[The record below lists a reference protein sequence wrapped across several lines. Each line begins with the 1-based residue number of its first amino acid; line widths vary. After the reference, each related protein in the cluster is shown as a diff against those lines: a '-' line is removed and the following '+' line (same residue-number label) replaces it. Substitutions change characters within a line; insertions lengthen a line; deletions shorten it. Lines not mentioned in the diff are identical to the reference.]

1 MLKFNLL
8 SFKLELQI
16 IKNIKYSLKM
26 KTTPMNPNLEDF
38 FFKFA
43 QISEFKGLIVRLCG
57 KIEEGN
63 KIHKYTKR
71 FTSEKFKNIR
81 KSRFIL
87 IF

>member
-1 MLKFNLL
+1 MLHIHDEHVW
-8 SFKLELQI
+8 EL
-16 IKNIKYSLKM
+16 
-26 KTTPMNPNLEDF
+26 TTQNPT
-38 FFKFA
+38 
-43 QISEFKGLIVRLCG
+43 EFKGLIVRLCG